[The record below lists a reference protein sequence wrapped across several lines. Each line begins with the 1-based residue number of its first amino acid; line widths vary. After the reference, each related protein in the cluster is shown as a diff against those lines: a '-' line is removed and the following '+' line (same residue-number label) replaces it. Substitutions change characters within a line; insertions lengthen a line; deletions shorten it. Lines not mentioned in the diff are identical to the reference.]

1 MNKAEIVCD
10 TTVLLYL
17 GRINHAQLLPAL
29 FEPIFIPKTVMLELD
44 AGRLLRPDTIDPH
57 NVDWVTSVEV
67 TPSEMNALP
76 PNHLGRGERAVIAYA
91 YAHTGCIAGL
101 DDLQARMFAE
111 ELGLKVIGTIGVLI
125 KAKQTGVIRSI
136 RELLQNLQQQGF
148 HVSPELHKEALR
160 LVGEQQE

>member
-17 GRINHAQLLPAL
+17 GRINHAQLLPKL
-29 FEPIFIPKTVMLELD
+29 FEAILVPKTVILELD
-44 AGRLLRPDTIDPH
+44 AGRLLRSDTIDPR
-57 NVDWVTSVEV
+57 NLDWVTSVEA
-67 TPSEMNALP
+67 TLSEMNALP

-91 YAHTGCIAGL
+91 HAHTGCVAGL
-101 DDLQARMFAE
+101 DDLQARIFAD

-125 KAKQTGVIRSI
+125 RAKQAGVIHSI

-148 HVSPELHKEALR
+148 HLSPEVSQEAFR
-160 LVGEQQE
+160 LAGEQQE